1 MASHLKGVQKSTLT
15 DEMRKAL
22 CEYKNE
28 HPSSS
33 QKDLQQWIKNSNV
46 KRLKSAKYP
55 ELEKVLYEWFLQY
68 QEKAYDW
75 RNDSNYSK
83 RVSAENVW

>member
-1 MASHLKGVQKSTLT
+1 MAFHLKGVKKSTFT

-22 CEYKNE
+22 CKYKNE

-33 QKDLQQWIKNSNV
+33 KKDLQQWIKNSNV
-46 KRLKSAKYP
+46 KRHKSAKYP

-68 QEKAYDW
+68 QEKV
-75 RNDSNYSK
+75 NMTG
-83 RVSAENVW
+83 EII